1 LELFH
6 KEAYVCGME
15 DVSFISWV
23 QNPNDKEDGFV
34 VVNEGFWH
42 ELPERFKSDLI
53 QYFKEV
59 IKKAN
64 GK

>member
-1 LELFH
+1 
-6 KEAYVCGME
+6 ME

-23 QNPNDKEDGFV
+23 QNPNDKEDGLV
-34 VVNEGFWH
+34 VVNEGFWY

-59 IKKAN
+59 IKKEEEQD

>member
-1 LELFH
+1 
-6 KEAYVCGME
+6 ME

-23 QNPNDKEDGFV
+23 QNPDDKQDGLV
-34 VVNEGFWH
+34 VVNDGFWH

-53 QYFKEV
+53 QYFKEL
-59 IKKAN
+59 IKETH

>member
-1 LELFH
+1 
-6 KEAYVCGME
+6 ME
-15 DVSFISWV
+15 NNTCFISWV
-23 QNPNDKEDGFV
+23 QNPDDKQDGLV
-34 VVNEGFWH
+34 IVDEGFWY

-59 IKKAN
+59 IKKEEEQD